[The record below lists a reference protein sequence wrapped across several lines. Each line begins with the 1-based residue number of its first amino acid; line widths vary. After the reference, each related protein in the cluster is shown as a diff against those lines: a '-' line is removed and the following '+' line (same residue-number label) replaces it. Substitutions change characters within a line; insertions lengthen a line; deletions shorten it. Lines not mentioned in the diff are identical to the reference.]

1 MNPFGAGF
9 IFIANH
15 GHLLLD
21 KTGTYLV
28 LSFEAIAI
36 SLVIGV
42 PLGLVLGHL
51 HKGSFLAINISNVG
65 RALPSLAVLAILL
78 PVFGIGR
85 LNVVIALV
93 ILGAPPILTNTYTA
107 IDQVDADVVEAAK
120 GMGMRPREV
129 ITRVEL
135 PLALPVT
142 FAGIRTSAVFVI
154 ATATLA
160 GFFGGGGLGDI
171 IAEESNYKLA
181 GVLGASYLIIV
192 LAILTQIVFK
202 ALEMAVTP
210 RGLRKRGLRKPR
222 SRTPHP
228 GLDPTLALVDSAA

>member
-1 MNPFGAGF
+1 MNAFGSAFTF
-9 IFIANH
+9 ISNN

-28 LSFEAIAI
+28 LSFEAILI

-42 PLGLVLGHL
+42 PLGVVLGHL
-51 HKGSFLAINISNVG
+51 HRGSFLTINISNIG

-78 PVFGIGR
+78 PAFGFSR
-85 LNVVIALV
+85 VTVVIALV
-93 ILGAPPILTNTYTA
+93 ILGAPPILTNTYVA
-107 IDQVDADVVEAAK
+107 IDQVDPDVVEAAQ

-129 ITRVEL
+129 IFRVEL

-142 FAGIRTSAVFVI
+142 FAGIRTAAVFVI

-171 IAEESNYKLA
+171 IAQQANYKLA
-181 GVLGASYLIIV
+181 GVLGASYVIIV
-192 LAILTQIVFK
+192 LALLTQVVFK
-202 ALEMAVTP
+202 GLELAVTP
-210 RGLRKRGLRKPR
+210 RGLRKRRMGR
-222 SRTPHP
+222 SDQ
-228 GLDPTLALVDSAA
+228 GLDPTLALLDPAA